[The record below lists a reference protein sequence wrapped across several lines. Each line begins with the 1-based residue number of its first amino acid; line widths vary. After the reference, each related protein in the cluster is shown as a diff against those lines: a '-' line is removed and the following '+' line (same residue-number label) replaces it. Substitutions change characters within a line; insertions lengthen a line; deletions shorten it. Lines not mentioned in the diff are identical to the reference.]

1 MATVLVYLPEQLLAQ
16 LDEYVT
22 QKKLPTRDAAIW
34 EALNLFFN
42 GEAICTT
49 CEDGYEFAI
58 PDLPLSG
65 SLCVCPKCGESSF
78 ELWRRNT
85 E

>member
-1 MATVLVYLPEQLLAQ
+1 MATVLVYLPEQLLTQ
-16 LDEYVT
+16 LDKYVT
-22 QKKLPTRDAAIW
+22 QKKLPTRDPAIW

-42 GEAICTT
+42 GEALCQT
-49 CEDGYEFAI
+49 CDDGREYALSK
-58 PDLPLSG
+58 LPLSG
-65 SLCVCPKCGESSF
+65 CLHVCPECGESSF